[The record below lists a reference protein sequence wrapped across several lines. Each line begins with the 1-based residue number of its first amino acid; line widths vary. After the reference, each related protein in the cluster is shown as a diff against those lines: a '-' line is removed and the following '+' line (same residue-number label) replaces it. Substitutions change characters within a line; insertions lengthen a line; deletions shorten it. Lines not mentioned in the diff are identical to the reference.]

1 MSSNAGGVLASR
13 VAVALTSLRGLRES
27 EFFLRCAQ
35 KSYPQVYPQVWI
47 KVGDN
52 HLSVVAPFRLVT
64 LRAGR
69 PYFLGCARVN
79 PYDTEQAREVLPVE
93 YLRLVHEVERV
104 AVLGGLSGR
113 ASKRCVHVGGHCL
126 AFLSVCLADIDKY
139 PRQSAPC
146 QVIVIHSLW
155 ITD

>member
-1 MSSNAGGVLASR
+1 MSNNAGGVSASR

-69 PYFLGCARVN
+69 PLTFLGCAHV
-79 PYDTEQAREVLPVE
+79 YDTEHTREVLPVE
-93 YLRLVHEVERV
+93 YLRLVLEVERV

-113 ASKRCVHVGGHCL
+113 L
-126 AFLSVCLADIDKY
+126 ANRYA
-139 PRQSAPC
+139 
-146 QVIVIHSLW
+146 
-155 ITD
+155 